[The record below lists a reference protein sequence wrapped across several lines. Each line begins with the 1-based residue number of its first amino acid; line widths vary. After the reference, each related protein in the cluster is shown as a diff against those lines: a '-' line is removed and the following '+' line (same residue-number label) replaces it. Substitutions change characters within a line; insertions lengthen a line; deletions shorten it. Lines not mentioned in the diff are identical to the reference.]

1 MTQRTYSYREFEITL
16 EIEPEVPFRPGAV
29 FVLPTHYICN
39 IQMRSVSLQC
49 ELDPVRLTKV
59 HGRPF
64 VYEADAIIAGHRA
77 AEDVIDEV
85 IALTSGH

>member
-16 EIEPEVPFRPGAV
+16 ATEPEVPFRRGAV
-29 FVLPTHYICN
+29 LVLPTHYICN
-39 IQMRSVSLQC
+39 IQMRSASLQR
-49 ELDPVRLTKV
+49 ELDPVSLTQV

-64 VYEADAIIAGHRA
+64 VSEADAIFAGRRA

-85 IALTSGH
+85 MAVSGR